1 MALNADEKVE
11 AIKSGTDPDLVGN
24 RRYICIQLPEET
36 DEKSE
41 AYKTGY
47 MTISEITAERLRRA
61 GKKIKEE
68 NSKVSFDSG
77 FRLYRLTP
85 SCYQVASVEY
95 DSEDTQT
102 TLESLER
109 AIQSGIS
116 PLRD

>member
-1 MALNADEKVE
+1 MALNTEEKAE
-11 AIKSGTDPDLVGN
+11 AIKNGVDPDMVGN
-24 RRYICIQLPEET
+24 RRYICVQLDET
-36 DEKSE
+36 TDKKSE
-41 AYKTGY
+41 AYKAGY

-68 NSKVSFDSG
+68 NLNVSFDNG

>member
-1 MALNADEKVE
+1 MTLNAEEKTE
-11 AIKSGTDPDLVGN
+11 AIKNGVDPNTMGN
-24 RRYICIQLPEET
+24 RRYICVQLDETT

-41 AYKTGY
+41 AYKAGY
-47 MTISEITAERLRRA
+47 KKISEITAERLRRA

-68 NSKVSFDSG
+68 NPSVSFDSG

-85 SCYQVASVEY
+85 SCYQVASVQY
-95 DSEDTQT
+95 DSEDSQT

>member
-1 MALNADEKVE
+1 MALNAEEKVE
-11 AIKSGTDPDLVGN
+11 AIKNEVDSNRVGN
-24 RRYICIQLPEET
+24 RQYICVQLPEET
-36 DEKSE
+36 NEKSE
-41 AYKTGY
+41 AYKAGY
-47 MTISEITAERLRRA
+47 MKISEITADRLYRA

-68 NSKVSFDSG
+68 NPNISFDSG

-85 SCYQVASVEY
+85 SCYQVANVEY